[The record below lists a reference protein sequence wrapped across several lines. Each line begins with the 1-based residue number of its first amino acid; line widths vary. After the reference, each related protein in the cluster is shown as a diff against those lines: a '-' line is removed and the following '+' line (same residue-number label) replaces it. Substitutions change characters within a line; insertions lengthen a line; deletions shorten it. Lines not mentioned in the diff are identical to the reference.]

1 MGETFEFNRSGKP
14 ASAGAAMAASDVK
27 HWFVREVLPLEAMLM
42 HFLHQNWRNKAEI
55 EDLRQDVYAQV
66 LDAAKTEIP
75 EKPKAFLITTARNLL
90 IDRIRHNQVVPIDA
104 VNDLDELNIAF
115 DQPGPDRTAIAR
127 DVLRRLQAAIE
138 MLPPRAR
145 EAVWL
150 RRVEGRSRREIAER
164 MGLSENTVSDHITA
178 GMRALADI
186 YLGEAAELRSGR

>member
-14 ASAGAAMAASDVK
+14 ANAGAAMAASDVK

-66 LDAAKTEIP
+66 LEAARKEIP
-75 EKPKAFLITTARNLL
+75 EKPKAFLITTARNML

-127 DVLRRLQAAIE
+127 DVLRRLQAAIDL
-138 MLPPRAR
+138 LPPRAR
-145 EAVWL
+145 EAVLL
-150 RRVEGRSRREIAER
+150 RRVEGLSRREIAER
-164 MGLSENTVSDHITA
+164 MGVSENTVSDHITA
-178 GMRALADI
+178 GMRTLADI

>member
-14 ASAGAAMAASDVK
+14 NAGAAMLASDVK
-27 HWFVREVLPLEAMLM
+27 QWFVREVLPLEAMLM

-66 LDAAKTEIP
+66 LEAAKNEIP

-127 DVLRRLQAAIE
+127 DVLRRLQAAIDL
-138 MLPPRAR
+138 LPPRAR
-145 EAVWL
+145 EAVLL
-150 RRVEGRSRREIAER
+150 RRVEGLSRREIAER
-164 MGLSENTVSDHITA
+164 MGVSENTVSDHITA
-178 GMRALADI
+178 GMRTLADI

>member
-27 HWFVREVLPLEAMLM
+27 QWFVREVLPLEAMLM

-66 LDAAKTEIP
+66 LEAARKEIP
-75 EKPKAFLITTARNLL
+75 EKPKAFLIATARNML

-127 DVLRRLQAAIE
+127 DVLRRLQAAIDL
-138 MLPPRAR
+138 LPPRAR
-145 EAVWL
+145 EAVLL
-150 RRVEGRSRREIAER
+150 RRVEGLSRREIAER
-164 MGLSENTVSDHITA
+164 MGVSENTVSDHITA
-178 GMRALADI
+178 GMRSLADI

>member
-27 HWFVREVLPLEAMLM
+27 QWFVREVLPLEAMLM

-66 LDAAKTEIP
+66 LEAAKNEIP

-145 EAVWL
+145 EAVLL
-150 RRVEGRSRREIAER
+150 RRVEGLSRREIAER
-164 MGLSENTVSDHITA
+164 MGVSENTVSDHITA
-178 GMRALADI
+178 GMRTLADI

>member
-14 ASAGAAMAASDVK
+14 SSAGAAMLASDVK
-27 HWFVREVLPLEAMLM
+27 QWFVREVLPLEAMLM

-66 LDAAKTEIP
+66 LEAARKEIP
-75 EKPKAFLITTARNLL
+75 EKPKAFLIATARNML

-104 VNDLDELNIAF
+104 VNDLDELGVAF
-115 DQPGPDRTAIAR
+115 DQPGPDRSAIAR
-127 DVLRRLQAAIE
+127 DVLRRLQAAID

-145 EAVWL
+145 EAVLL
-150 RRVEGRSRREIAER
+150 RRVEGLSRREIAER
-164 MGLSENTVSDHITA
+164 MGVSENTVSDHITA

-186 YLGEAAELRSGR
+186 YLGEAAELRSNR

>member
-1 MGETFEFNRSGKP
+1 MN
-14 ASAGAAMAASDVK
+14 AADLEA
-27 HWFVREVLPLEAMLM
+27 WFVDEVLPLEAMLM

-66 LDAAKTEIP
+66 LEAARKEIP
-75 EKPKAFLITTARNLL
+75 EKPKAFLITTARNML

-127 DVLRRLQAAIE
+127 DVLRRLEAAINL
-138 MLPPRAR
+138 LPPRAR

-150 RRVEGRSRREIAER
+150 RRVEGLSRREIAER
-164 MGLSENTVSDHITA
+164 MGVSENTVSDHITA

>member
-27 HWFVREVLPLEAMLM
+27 QWFVREVLPLEAMLM

-55 EDLRQDVYAQV
+55 EDLRLDVYAQV
-66 LDAAKTEIP
+66 LEAAKNEIP
-75 EKPKAFLITTARNLL
+75 EKAKAFLITTARNLL

-145 EAVWL
+145 EAVLL
-150 RRVEGRSRREIAER
+150 RRVEGLSRREIAER
-164 MGLSENTVSDHITA
+164 MGVSENTVSDHITA
-178 GMRALADI
+178 GMRTLADI

>member
-27 HWFVREVLPLEAMLM
+27 QWFVREVLPLEAMLM

-66 LDAAKTEIP
+66 LEAAKNEIP

-127 DVLRRLQAAIE
+127 DVLRRLQAAIDL
-138 MLPPRAR
+138 LPPRAR
-145 EAVWL
+145 EAVLL
-150 RRVEGRSRREIAER
+150 RRVEGLSRREIAER
-164 MGLSENTVSDHITA
+164 MGVSENTVSDHITA
-178 GMRALADI
+178 GMRTLADI

>member
-1 MGETFEFNRSGKP
+1 MGETFEFNRSAKP

-27 HWFVREVLPLEAMLM
+27 QWFVREVLPLEAMLM

-66 LDAAKTEIP
+66 LEAARKEIP
-75 EKPKAFLITTARNLL
+75 EKPKAFLITTARNML

-145 EAVWL
+145 EAVLL
-150 RRVEGRSRREIAER
+150 RRVEGLSRREIAER
-164 MGLSENTVSDHITA
+164 MGVSENTVSDHITA
-178 GMRALADI
+178 GMRTLADI